1 MIKPYKTKWQNTEKK
16 KLSQQNVYK
25 TPIIK
30 IRAVLKRGK
39 GTQTVLDVG

>member
-16 KLSQQNVYK
+16 CSQQNVYK
-25 TPIIK
+25 TPIIN